1 MARLPTGSASL
12 WIAQLL
18 NGSAS
23 PPPGMLF
30 LLTLLSPP
38 FPMQRVARDML
49 SNTRCAVAGG
59 AAQKHIRGEASGVR
73 TSSVPSTLR
82 PNEMVCVEVRSRA
95 GECVGTLDGAAAF
108 RKWKRQMQQ
117 QLGGVIAFAV
127 GDKLVID
134 RPSLMDALSEGT
146 CHAGVLLQ
154 KAPLPAVARRQ
165 LAGCDLFK
173 AI

>member
-1 MARLPTGSASL
+1 
-12 WIAQLL
+12 
-18 NGSAS
+18 
-23 PPPGMLF
+23 
-30 LLTLLSPP
+30 
-38 FPMQRVARDML
+38 
-49 SNTRCAVAGG
+49 
-59 AAQKHIRGEASGVR
+59 
-73 TSSVPSTLR
+73 
-82 PNEMVCVEVRSRA
+82 MVCVEVRNRA
-95 GECVGTLDGAAAF
+95 GECVGMLDGPAAF

-127 GDKLVID
+127 GDALIVD

-154 KAPLPAVARRQ
+154 KAPIPAAARRQ